1 MKKIL
6 LLLLALSPSVLLA
19 QENYKIKGQMTQIE
33 SPSKVFLV
41 YVINGKIKEDSSTVS
56 HGSFMF
62 SGQVPDIT
70 YATLY
75 LDYKGVGIR
84 KMDRE
89 FPDYRYLYLVN
100 GATNIS
106 GTDSLK
112 KAKISG
118 SGTVINE
125 DKLRYTAMLRPT
137 GNAIWQL
144 NKDFN
149 AAPKEKRESKEFI
162 ATYQKKHSEIDAQV
176 KALNKQ
182 FLAAHTNSYV
192 SFDALKD
199 LEGRYPHFNEL
210 QPEFLKLSPSL
221 RASNAGL
228 AYQKYLNKLKAVA
241 LFSSVPEFS
250 APDTSGRLISLASY
264 RGKYVLLDFWASWC
278 GPCRAENPGLVKAY
292 HHFKDKN
299 FTILSVSLDAKR
311 SDWSKAVVQD
321 GLPWTNI
328 SNLKDWNDNDIIQLF
343 GIKAIPYN
351 LLIDPA
357 GKILAR
363 NLRGNDLQEQLEK
376 IFSKL

>member
-1 MKKIL
+1 MKKLL
-6 LLLLALSPSVLLA
+6 LLLLALLPSVLLA
-19 QENYKIKGQMTQIE
+19 QENYTIKGQMSQIG

-41 YVINGKIKEDSSTVS
+41 YMNNGKLIEDSLTISN
-56 HGSFMF
+56 GAFMF
-62 SGQVPDIT
+62 SGQIQDIT

-89 FPDYRYLYLVN
+89 FPDYRYVYLVN
-100 GATNIS
+100 GTTSMS

-112 KAKISG
+112 NAKISG
-118 SGTVINE
+118 SGTVIIE
-125 DKLRYTAMLRPT
+125 DKLQHTAMLRPT
-137 GNAIWQL
+137 GTARWQL

-149 AAPKEKRESKEFI
+149 AASKEKRESKEFI
-162 ATYQKKHSEIDAQV
+162 DTYLKKHSELDSQD

-192 SFDALKD
+192 SFDALKG
-199 LEGRYPHFNEL
+199 LEGLYPDFNEL
-210 QPEFLKLSPSL
+210 QPEFLKLSPGL
-221 RASNAGL
+221 RASTAGL
-228 AYQKYLNKLKAVA
+228 AYQKYLNKLKTVA

-250 APDTSGRLISLASY
+250 APDTSGKVISLASY

-292 HHFKDKN
+292 HNFKDKN
-299 FTILSVSLDAKR
+299 FTILSVSLDSKR
-311 SDWSKAVVQD
+311 IDWSEAVVQD

-328 SNLKDWNDNDIIQLF
+328 SNLKNWKDNDIIQLF

-363 NLRGNDLQEQLEK
+363 NLKGNDLQEQLEK
-376 IFSKL
+376 ILSKP